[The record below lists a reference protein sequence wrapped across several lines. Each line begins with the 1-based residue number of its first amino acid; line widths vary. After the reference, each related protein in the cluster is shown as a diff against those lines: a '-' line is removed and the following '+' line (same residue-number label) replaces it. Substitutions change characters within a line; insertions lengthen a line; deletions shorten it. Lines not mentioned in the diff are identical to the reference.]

1 LIRSPPATNDKI
13 QLKLDEIKNMNV
25 LVCLNKRFKAD
36 MGHGPIQ
43 GVQEF
48 LSVIGFYFS
57 TFFGAAGEISI

>member
-1 LIRSPPATNDKI
+1 
-13 QLKLDEIKNMNV
+13 MNV

-57 TFFGAAGEISI
+57 TFFFCIGFIFMEVLTTT